1 MKAFNRRLWTFWAK
15 WFLLVVLCALLGY
28 LIAGNALAQNK
39 GCASVLNNPRA
50 YGNWQNARQQ
60 SDYNAIQRQKDW
72 GNYLEKSGQPE
83 WLVNDARAK
92 QRSMEN
98 MSESSRR
105 YNEFFGPHNKYG
117 K

>member
-1 MKAFNRRLWTFWAK
+1 MKSFNKNLWS
-15 WFLLVVLCALLGY
+15 FLIIVIILYTIFGK
-28 LIAGNALAQNK
+28 ALAQNK
-39 GCASVLNNPRA
+39 GCANILNDPRA

-60 SDYNAIQRQKDW
+60 SDYNSIQRQNSW
-72 GNYLEKSGQPE
+72 GNYLERSNQPS

-98 MSESSRR
+98 MSENSRR
-105 YNEFFGPHNKYG
+105 TNEFFGPHNKYG

>member
-1 MKAFNRRLWTFWAK
+1 MRYILWIILMA
-15 WFLLVVLCALLGY
+15 V
-28 LIAGNALAQNK
+28 IAILSAAAVSHSQNK
-39 GCASVLNNPRA
+39 GCANILNDPRA
-50 YGNWQNARQQ
+50 YGNWQNSRQQ
-60 SDYNAIQRQKDW
+60 SDYNSIQRQNGW
-72 GNYLEKSGQPE
+72 GNYLEKSNQPS
-83 WLVNDARAK
+83 WLVDDARAK